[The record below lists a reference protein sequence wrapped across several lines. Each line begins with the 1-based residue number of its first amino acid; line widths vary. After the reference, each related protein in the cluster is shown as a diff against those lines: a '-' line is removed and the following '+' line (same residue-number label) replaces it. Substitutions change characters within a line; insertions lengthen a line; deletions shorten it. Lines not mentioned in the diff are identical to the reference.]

1 MATLEINGKRVEV
14 DDSFRSLSPEEQ
26 QSTVDEIAAQMGI
39 VEQSSQEQGGFRLGG
54 LYENIVGEG
63 AVDTPGEMFGEA
75 LKAGGAGLMRG
86 IIGTAELPEMVG
98 RGAIRLGQ
106 EAGQALGYD
115 LPDTAVMDTGTGR
128 ALRGAVGMAG
138 MGDDLNFKGTS
149 TPAQYAGTV
158 AEFLG
163 GGGALGAAGKVAKA
177 AGAASNLGKLQ
188 KLGAAAERIG
198 LGREAVKGATVAA
211 LGSEA
216 AGQATEGTAFEPA
229 ARLIGAFAAPTVANK
244 TVNLFSKRAATRP
257 SVENLQSYKTAAYN
271 AADASGVKFSAPE
284 VDGLIARATAK
295 LDDFN
300 FDPDVD
306 LQTKAAL
313 KSLTNKAGSELTL
326 GQIDKIRK
334 GLSARYS
341 RSQKEPG
348 ILGLIDEVDDLIDT
362 SPIGGE
368 LMTAARAVNRKFKK
382 AELLDLAFTKA
393 VDDAGLSGN
402 VVDNFRRAVKNV
414 INSPQARSFSP
425 EEIEVMRRFV
435 RGDLPGNA
443 MRLIGKLSPSS
454 GSLMAALNIGAVAT
468 NPAMIGVSL
477 LGAGAKAGAERS
489 GLKAIEQIKDMV
501 ANSTIPEAKKLV
513 TDQQIR
519 TLLGLQAD

>member
-1 MATLEINGKRVEV
+1 MGTFQITAPDGSKYNVTGET
-14 DDSFRSLSPEEQ
+14 PEGAH
-26 QSTVDEIAAQMGI
+26 AALMQMLG
-39 VEQSSQEQGGFRLGG
+39 EEAPSEEQGGFRLGG

-86 IIGTAELPEMVG
+86 IIGTAELPEMAG

-177 AGAASNLGKLQ
+177 SNLGKFQ
-188 KLGAAAERIG
+188 QVGAAAERIG

-271 AADASGVKFSAPE
+271 AADAAGVKFSAPE

-326 GQIDKIRK
+326 GQLDKIRK

-362 SPIGGE
+362 SPLGGE
-368 LMTAARAVNRKFKK
+368 LMTAARTANRKFKK

-393 VDDAGLSGN
+393 TDNAGLSGN

-468 NPAMIGVSL
+468 NPAMIGVTL
-477 LGAGAKAGAERS
+477 AGAGAKAGAERS
-489 GLKAIEQIKDMV
+489 GLKAIEEIKDMV

>member
-39 VEQSSQEQGGFRLGG
+39 VEQPSEEQGGFRLGG
-54 LYENIVGEG
+54 LYENWMGEG
-63 AVDTPGEMFGEA
+63 AVDTPGELVGDIVGSA
-75 LKAGGAGLMRG
+75 GAGALRG
-86 IIGTAELPEMVG
+86 VRGLLETPEMLG
-98 RGAIRLGQ
+98 RAVRRGYQAVTGAEERT
-106 EAGQALGYD
+106 
-115 LPDTAVMDTGTGR
+115 PVFDTATGR
-128 ALRGAVGMAG
+128 ALTSGYEGVANALGFDPEDINRRGETTA
-138 MGDDLNFKGTS
+138 
-149 TPAQYAGTV
+149 AQYAGTIG
-158 AEFLG
+158 EFAPAAIG
-163 GGGALGAAGKVAKA
+163 GGVGALKTAVVAGV
-177 AGAASNLGKLQ
+177 
-188 KLGAAAERIG
+188 
-198 LGREAVKGATVAA
+198 
-211 LGSEA
+211 GSEA

-326 GQIDKIRK
+326 GQLDKIRK

-362 SPIGGE
+362 SPLGGE
-368 LMTAARAVNRKFKK
+368 LMTAARTANRKFKK

-414 INSPQARSFSP
+414 INGPQARSFSP

-435 RGDLPGNA
+435 RGELPENA

-477 LGAGAKAGAERS
+477 AGAGAKAGAERS
-489 GLKAIEQIKDMV
+489 GLKAIEEIKDMV

>member
-1 MATLEINGKRVEV
+1 MAVLEIEGKRVEV
-14 DDSFRSLSPEEQ
+14 DDSFRSLSPEDQ

-39 VEQSSQEQGGFRLGG
+39 AGQSAESEGGFRLGG
-54 LYENIVGEG
+54 FYENIVGEG
-63 AVDTPGEMFGEA
+63 VVDTPGEILGDVTGTTIAGA
-75 LKAGGAGLMRG
+75 LRGVKGLLE
-86 IIGTAELPEMVG
+86 TPEMLG
-98 RGAIRLGQ
+98 RAVRRGY
-106 EAGQALGYD
+106 QAVTGSEERT
-115 LPDTAVMDTGTGR
+115 PVFDTATGR
-128 ALRGAVGMAG
+128 ALDAGYEGLSSAVGADPEWINRRG
-138 MGDDLNFKGTS
+138 ET
-149 TPAQYAGTV
+149 TAAQYAGTV
-158 AEFLG
+158 GEFLPAAI
-163 GGGALGAAGKVAKA
+163 GGGAGALKTAVTAG
-177 AGAASNLGKLQ
+177 
-188 KLGAAAERIG
+188 
-198 LGREAVKGATVAA
+198 

-216 AGQATEGTAFEPA
+216 LGQATEGTAFEPA

-244 TVNLFSKRAATRP
+244 TVNLFAKRAATRP

-326 GQIDKIRK
+326 GQLDKIRK

-362 SPIGGE
+362 SPLGGE
-368 LMTAARAVNRKFKK
+368 LMTAARTANRKFKK
-382 AELLDLAFTKA
+382 AELLDRAFTKA
-393 VDDAGLSGN
+393 TDDAGLSGN
-402 VVDNFRRAVKNV
+402 VVDNFKRAVKNV
-414 INSPQARSFSP
+414 INGPQARSFSP

-435 RGDLPGNA
+435 RGGLPENA

-454 GSLMAALNIGAVAT
+454 GSLAAALNIGAVAT
-468 NPAMIGVSL
+468 NPAMVGGSL
-477 LGAGAKAGAERS
+477 AVAGAKAGAERS

-501 ANSTIPEAKKLV
+501 AGSTIPEAKKLV

-519 TLLGLQAD
+519 ILLGLQAD

>member
-26 QSTVDEIAAQMGI
+26 QITVDEIAAQMGI
-39 VEQSSQEQGGFRLGG
+39 VGQPPEEQGGFRLGG

-86 IIGTAELPEMVG
+86 LIGTAELPEMVG

-163 GGGALGAAGKVAKA
+163 GGGALGAAGKIAK
-177 AGAASNLGKLQ
+177 ASNLGKLQ
-188 KLGAAAERIG
+188 QVGSAAERIG
-198 LGREAVKGATVAA
+198 LGREAVKGATIAA
-211 LGSEA
+211 VGSEA

-271 AADASGVKFSAPE
+271 AADASGVKFAAPE

-326 GQIDKIRK
+326 GQLDKIRK

-348 ILGLIDEVDDLIDT
+348 ILGLIDEIDDLIDT
-362 SPIGGE
+362 SPLGGE
-368 LMTAARAVNRKFKK
+368 LMTAARTANRKFKK

-393 VDDAGLSGN
+393 TDDAGLSGN

-435 RGDLPGNA
+435 RGELPENA
-443 MRLIGKLSPSS
+443 LRLIGKLSPSS
-454 GSLMAALNIGAVAT
+454 SSLMAALNIGAVAT
-468 NPAMIGVSL
+468 NPAMVGISL
-477 LGAGAKAGAERS
+477 AGAGAKAGAERS
-489 GLKAIEQIKDMV
+489 GLKAIEEIKDMV

-519 TLLGLQAD
+519 TLLGLQAE